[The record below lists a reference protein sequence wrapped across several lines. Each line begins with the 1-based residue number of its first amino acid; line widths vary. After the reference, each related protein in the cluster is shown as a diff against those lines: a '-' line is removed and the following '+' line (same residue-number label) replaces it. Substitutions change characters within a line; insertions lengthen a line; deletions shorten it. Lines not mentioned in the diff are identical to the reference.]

1 MALSDIVK
9 SVGDGKHSLSKWT
22 QAVAFLTCTG
32 VICWYSYK
40 LQLSE
45 WMFGLYFGVAVGGN
59 ILNKKISVDK
69 DVKEQE
75 IEAGKPPDPGWPV
88 GDPKP

>member
-1 MALSDIVK
+1 MALADIVK

-22 QAVAFLTCTG
+22 QTIAFLTCTG
-32 VICWYSYK
+32 VICWYAYN

-59 ILNKKISVDK
+59 ILNKKIAVDK
-69 DVKEQE
+69 VVEEKKIDAA
-75 IEAGKPPDPGWPV
+75 IEPERSS
-88 GDPKP
+88 